1 LEQTYNRVDLATE
14 QLDVA
19 LSLLETKSFVSA
31 LTLAGAAD
39 EILGKMLS
47 HSGKQNYL
55 DCLYEVL
62 GPFRTRL
69 HRMPQSKEDFIRD
82 ENRALI
88 AVTRVASAST
98 PSVTLDLEAGA
109 YRMIVRALYNH
120 DQLGLPRTARM
131 LEFRN
136 QRYENVVGRA
146 EEAYKQMQA
155 LRDRDQAIGG
165 RGKGRQAEPQNVLP
179 FERASSNTD
188 SGVK

>member
-1 LEQTYNRVDLATE
+1 MEQTYNRVDLATE

-55 DCLYEVL
+55 DCKYEVL
-62 GPFRTRL
+62 GPILMRL
-69 HRMPQSKEDFIRD
+69 HRMPLSKKDFIRY

-88 AVTRVASAST
+88 AVTRMASART
-98 PSVTLDLEAGA
+98 PSVTLDLEAA
-109 YRMIVRALYNH
+109 AHSMIVGALYNY
-120 DQLGLPRTARM
+120 DRLGLPRTARM

-136 QRYENVVGRA
+136 QRYEYVVGRA
-146 EEAYKQMQA
+146 EETYKQMQA

-165 RGKGRQAEPQNVLP
+165 RGKGSQTAECFVI
-179 FERASSNTD
+179 ERAST
-188 SGVK
+188 KR